1 MKRCRAAL
9 AVAAGVALAMAWPSA
24 RQRDVIIDVIIIE
37 AERLVTATAAPA
49 LPGFV
54 LVRDG
59 KIESV
64 SRTIPR
70 GVEGARRLKARVVTP
85 GLIDARTTL
94 GLAGLTPVD
103 DESNEA
109 SAPNQAHLRAVDAY
123 NLREPLLRAALQSGV
138 TTVQTGPGRA
148 DSIGGQ
154 VGIFHTAGESVSDAT
169 IRFPSALVLSLT
181 EAAKTTY
188 AGAAPKVPT
197 TRMANVGLIRQ
208 AFVDAGQYAR
218 RLKDAKPPDR
228 DLKHDALVE
237 VLERRIPALVTAERV
252 DEIATA
258 LRLRDEFGFR
268 LLLAGANDAT
278 LIADRLASNQVP
290 VLAGPP
296 TDGPVES
303 GTPQERARVPALL
316 DRAGVRFAIVSGDGR
331 VRPRVTLLQQVAGAV
346 ASGLP
351 ADAALSAVT
360 IHAARILGL
369 DDRLGSI
376 ERGKDADL
384 VLFDGDPLSYATHVT
399 AVLIGGRV
407 VFERSGS

>member
-1 MKRCRAAL
+1 MTRAAFAL
-9 AVAAGVALAMAWPSA
+9 AASVAAAVAWPSA
-24 RQRDVIIDVIIIE
+24 QGDMLIIE
-37 AERLVTATAAPA
+37 AERIVTATAAPE
-49 LPGFV
+49 LRGFV

-70 GVEGARRLKARVVTP
+70 GVEAARRLKARVVMP

-94 GLAGLTPVD
+94 GLAGLIPSD
-103 DESNEA
+103 DDSNEA

-154 VGIFHTAGESVSDAT
+154 AGIFHTAAESVREAT

-237 VLERRIPALVTAERV
+237 VLERRIPAVVTAERV

-268 LLLAGANDAT
+268 LILAGANDSA
-278 LIADRLASNQVP
+278 LLAERLASGQVA

-296 TDGPVES
+296 TDAPVEG
-303 GTPQERARVPALL
+303 GTPQERVRVPALL
-316 DRAGVRFAIVSGDGR
+316 DRAGVPFAIVSGDGR
-331 VRPRVTLLQQVAGAV
+331 ERRRMTLLQQVASAV
-346 ASGLP
+346 AAGLRP
-351 ADAALSAVT
+351 DAALTAVT
-360 IHAARILGL
+360 INAARLLGL
-369 DDRLGSI
+369 DNRLGSI
-376 ERGKDADL
+376 EQGKDADL
-384 VLFDGDPLSYATHVT
+384 VLFDGDPLSYAAHVT
-399 AVLIGGRV
+399 LVIIGGRV
-407 VFERSGS
+407 VYERTGS

>member
-1 MKRCRAAL
+1 MT
-9 AVAAGVALAMAWPSA
+9 AGRMAVALAAIAVSVAWPSA
-24 RQRDVIIDVIIIE
+24 RAGDVLIVE
-37 AERLVTATAAPA
+37 AEHILTSTAAPTA
-49 LPGFV
+49 AGFV
-54 LVRDG
+54 VVRDG

-64 SRTIPR
+64 TRTIPR
-70 GVEGARRLKARVVTP
+70 GVQAARRLKARVVTP

-94 GLAGLTPVD
+94 GLAGLISVD
-103 DESNEA
+103 DDSNEA

-138 TTVQTGPGRA
+138 TTVQSGPGRA

-154 VGIFHTAGESVSDAT
+154 AGIFHTAGESVGAAT

-188 AGAAPKVPT
+188 AGAAPKLPT

-228 DLKHDALVE
+228 DLKHDALVD
-237 VLERRIPALVTAERV
+237 VLERRIPALITAERV

-268 LLLAGANDAT
+268 LLIAGANDAT
-278 LIADRLASNQVP
+278 LLAERLARDQVA

-296 TDGPVES
+296 TDAPVES

-316 DRAGVRFAIVSGDGR
+316 DRAGVAFAIVSGDGR
-331 VRPRVTLLQQVAGAV
+331 ERPRLTLLQQAASAV
-346 ASGLP
+346 AAGLRP
-351 ADAALSAVT
+351 DAALIALT
-360 IHAARILGL
+360 ITPARLLGL
-369 DDRLGSI
+369 DNRLGSI
-376 ERGKDADL
+376 ESEKDADL
-384 VLFDGDPLSYATHVT
+384 VLFDGDPLSYATRVT
-399 AVLIGGRV
+399 AVIIAGRV
-407 VFERSGS
+407 VFERTGS